1 MSPSTD
7 VILCSIHKY
16 DTYIYD
22 IQIYPYQYFTPIKIS
37 FFNIQLFLAPSEALV
52 FILVYLDRVPAWQA
66 SGLGNLTKSITI
78 FSRQLVQ
85 IFQILKYLKDPI
97 CSMGFKAIKYDI
109 LVCHFKFYI
118 SDGTFSCF
126 LAFNW
131 SPNSGQFGDKASRG
145 PLDTIFSLEIS
156 PETWFTLFRRWGG
169 LTKDIHDSYFLYHV
183 DGGWINQCY
192 MFKQAYIT
200 KVWNE
205 IRVPRA
211 YLCWLCWLSL
221 NISKYGFKNM
231 KHSKAKLIKSIWV
244 ENFPQWT
251 D

>member
-118 SDGTFSCF
+118 SDGTFTCF

-145 PLDTIFSLEIS
+145 PLDTIFLWLIIFSL
-156 PETWFTLFRRWGG
+156 
-169 LTKDIHDSYFLYHV
+169 IHFPM
-183 DGGWINQCY
+183 GRIR
-192 MFKQAYIT
+192 KK
-200 KVWNE
+200 KVS
-205 IRVPRA
+205 A
-211 YLCWLCWLSL
+211 FS
-221 NISKYGFKNM
+221 S
-231 KHSKAKLIKSIWV
+231 
-244 ENFPQWT
+244 T
-251 D
+251 